1 MHNGTNQPKIQAQRV
16 KIAAEFTIPIKHL
29 EIRVTRKPGDGGWIR
44 SSVALIYLNKCS
56 SPFTFFNA
64 KQSFPSFYPFFD
76 CCVVAPKLLHE
87 HYVFMVSSYFL
98 PYFLD
103 HVIPP

>member
-44 SSVALIYLNKCS
+44 SLVALAAWYGENCTHPCFCGK
-56 SPFTFFNA
+56 A
-64 KQSFPSFYPFFD
+64 RWDYR
-76 CCVVAPKLLHE
+76 VVRILLCTN
-87 HYVFMVSSYFL
+87 VFSL
-98 PYFLD
+98 
-103 HVIPP
+103 